1 MNPVDLL
8 HPIIVRYLLD
18 LMTEA
23 ETDELEKYCS
33 ADAPSPEVYCAR
45 ANEWLRRRFP
55 DVVVLNLT
63 PDDSVRRSQKSG
75 MN

>member
-1 MNPVDLL
+1 MNLDDML

-18 LMTEA
+18 LMTEK
-23 ETDELEKYCS
+23 EIDELKAFCS
-33 ADAPSPEVYCAR
+33 AEAASPEVYCAR

-55 DVVVLNLT
+55 NLVVVE
-63 PDDSVRRSQKSG
+63 SSVEEIVRRSEKAG